1 MGRCCSM
8 LNEKLQGNELI
19 ESAIERLYVMK
30 DHESF
35 VDVISAL
42 CFRMKKDGSGMV
54 PFVTVG
60 EGMFSD
66 LDVYSLREGDTV
78 TLSHD
83 VRIRMDTVTAG
94 EGEEWLYIFTNEGEI
109 HKQPVPDVIME
120 ISFADIFDIA
130 AKSDK
135 VAGVVIN
142 PFGRYFKA
150 DKSVIECIYE
160 VFENM
165 ED

>member
-1 MGRCCSM
+1 MKIGAM
-8 LNEKLQGNELI
+8 N
-19 ESAIERLYVMK
+19 VMQQ
-30 DHESF
+30 E
-35 VDVISAL
+35 VITI
-42 CFRMKKDGSGMV
+42 R
-54 PFVTVG
+54 
-60 EGMFSD
+60 
-66 LDVYSLREGDTV
+66 
-78 TLSHD
+78 D
-83 VRIRMDTVTAG
+83 VRMR
-94 EGEEWLYIFTNEGEI
+94 EI
-109 HKQPVPDVIME
+109 P
-120 ISFADIFDIA
+120 FADIFDIA